1 MKSLKEFFN
10 KFGTKTSSNF
20 DLIHWAKIL
29 KIKNFRCIM
38 RDEMKLLDK
47 NLKLQNVMTNIHTS
61 KQNGVHWNCF
71 YLGEK
76 GKYFFDSY
84 GLDPVNEIKNYLG
97 EGESSTFIIQTGL
110 SQYCGQLSLYF
121 LYLMNFSHLSFYE
134 IVLQIVEEIQSIE
147 KENNP

>member
-61 KQNGVHWNCF
+61 KQNGVH
-71 YLGEK
+71 
-76 GKYFFDSY
+76 
-84 GLDPVNEIKNYLG
+84 
-97 EGESSTFIIQTGL
+97 
-110 SQYCGQLSLYF
+110 
-121 LYLMNFSHLSFYE
+121 
-134 IVLQIVEEIQSIE
+134 
-147 KENNP
+147 